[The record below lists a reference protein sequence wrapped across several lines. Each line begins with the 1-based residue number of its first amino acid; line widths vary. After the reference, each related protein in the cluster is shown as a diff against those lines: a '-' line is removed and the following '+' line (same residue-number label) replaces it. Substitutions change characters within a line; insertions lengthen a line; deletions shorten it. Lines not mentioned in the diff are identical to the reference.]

1 MRNEKPKPFFCESL
15 TKFKEKKIG
24 RNTNN
29 LKLIGLNFRL
39 NQGGGVEIHTKKE
52 TNIILVNFKERCY
65 LLSDNDVTVVP
76 SDEML
81 DVLGFPGN

>member
-39 NQGGGVEIHTKKE
+39 NQGGGLKFTQKKE
-52 TNIILVNFKERCY
+52 TNIFYSK
-65 LLSDNDVTVVP
+65 
-76 SDEML
+76 
-81 DVLGFPGN
+81 F